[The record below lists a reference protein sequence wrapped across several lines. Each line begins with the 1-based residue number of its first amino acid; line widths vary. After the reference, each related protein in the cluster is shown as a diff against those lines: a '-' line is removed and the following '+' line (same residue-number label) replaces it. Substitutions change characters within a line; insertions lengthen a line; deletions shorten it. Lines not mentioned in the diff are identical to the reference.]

1 MANGKEKKS
10 KKKLFIFSGLG
21 LLVVILIVV
30 AIVGGKKDDIV
41 SVQVEKVQRRDI
53 TQTVTATGKVN
64 SQFQVV
70 ITPEVTGEIT
80 NLPVKEGDQVK
91 KGSLLIRIKG
101 DIYMA
106 QKQRA
111 VASLQSA
118 RSNLAMRKATLDK
131 VLLDY
136 NRMIEMNKKK
146 LASDSELEQAKSNYL
161 TSKASLEA
169 SQGDVMQMEAS
180 LREINEQLNKTT
192 INSPMDG
199 TVGGLNVELGE
210 RVLGSG
216 FSQGTTLMTIADLN
230 NMEATVEVDE
240 NDVVLISIGDTANIK
255 VDAFGDRQFLGIV
268 TEIGNAA
275 KTTAQGTQE
284 QVVNFDVKIKIIDAE
299 KKLKP
304 GMSCTAEIRTD
315 TKTNVLSVPI
325 QSVTSREDVEAKP
338 EEDED
343 SKVVIDKKVDKKI
356 TEIVF
361 IAENG
366 KAKQKIVKTGL
377 SNDNYIEITEGLKEK
392 EQVVSGSY
400 KAISRELNDGSVIKI
415 EDKKK
420 TAKPKS

>member
-1 MANGKEKKS
+1 MANQKKS

-21 LLVVILIVV
+21 LLVIVLIIV
-30 AIVGGKKDDIV
+30 AIIGGKKDDIV
-41 SVQVEKVQRRDI
+41 TVQTEKVQKRDI

-64 SQFQVV
+64 SEFQVI

-80 NLPVKEGDQVK
+80 DLPVKEGDQVK
-91 KGSLLIRIKG
+91 KGNLLIRIKG
-101 DIYMA
+101 DIYKA
-106 QKQRA
+106 QKERA

-118 RSNLAMRKATLDK
+118 RSNLAMRKAALDK

-136 NRMIEMNKKK
+136 NRIIELNKKK
-146 LASDSELEQAKSNYL
+146 LSSDSELEQAKSNYL
-161 TSKASLEA
+161 TSKASYESA
-169 SQGDVMQMEAS
+169 QGDVMQMEAG
-180 LREINEQLNKTT
+180 LREINEQLSKTT

-199 TVGGLNVELGE
+199 TVGGLSVEKGE

-216 FSQGTTLMTIADLN
+216 YSQGTTLMTIADLN

-240 NDVVLISIGDTANIK
+240 NDVVLISLGDTAYIK
-255 VDAFGDRQFLGIV
+255 VDAFGERKFLGVV

-304 GMSCTAEIRTD
+304 GMSCTAEIRTE

-325 QSVTSREDVEAKP
+325 QSVTSREGMQQKP
-338 EEDED
+338 VQEEG
-343 SKVVIDKKVDKKI
+343 SKAVSDKKAEKKV

-361 IAENG
+361 VVENG
-366 KAKQKIVKTGL
+366 KAKQKVVKTGL
-377 SNDNYIEITEGLKEK
+377 SNDNYIEIIEGLKEN
-392 EQVVSGSY
+392 EEVVSGSY
-400 KAISRELNDGSVIKI
+400 KAISRDLNDGIAVKT

-420 TAKPKS
+420 MQQPKS